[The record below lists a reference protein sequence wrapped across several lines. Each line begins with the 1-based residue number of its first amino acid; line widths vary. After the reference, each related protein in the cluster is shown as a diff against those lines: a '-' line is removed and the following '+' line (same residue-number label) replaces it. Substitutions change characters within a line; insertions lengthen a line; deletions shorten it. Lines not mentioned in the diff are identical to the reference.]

1 MCKDCF
7 HCMHGQCLE
16 LETNTVPCKLFGK
29 SVPNNDAEECD
40 AFTAHVEL
48 DSSDVEVITEFQ
60 VHHKCPYCGY
70 EDTIYDA
77 SGEDTQLVTCEKCG
91 KEYELYWCIY

>member
-16 LETNTVPCKLFGK
+16 LETNTVPCNLFGK
-29 SVPNNDAEECD
+29 AVPNNEAEECD

-60 VHHKCPYCGY
+60 VHPQMHVHFRLFPYSIGLLL
-70 EDTIYDA
+70 
-77 SGEDTQLVTCEKCG
+77 S
-91 KEYELYWCIY
+91 